1 MQAQRDNQSRAL
13 KRDLQEEEG
22 ELVRD
27 SSMRGMMYQQ
37 GI

>member
-13 KRDLQEEEG
+13 KRDLQEEG

-27 SSMRGMMYQQ
+27 SSMRGTMYQQ

>member
-13 KRDLQEEEG
+13 KCDLQEEEG

-27 SSMRGMMYQQ
+27 SRMRGTMYQQ